1 MNCSNIVDG
10 KKCGYKLND
19 CGYGDCFCMRCGS
32 NYHKGKLINL
42 DSDGT
47 IKHTENQ
54 MLVKLRGSDS
64 QAARASKIGISQS
77 SYRAFEKGMRI
88 PSMPTMVKI
97 AKYYNLSVEDI
108 WSKDEIENARAMR
121 RKYG

>member
-19 CGYGDCFCMRCGS
+19 CGYDDWYCMKCGS

-47 IKHTENQ
+47 IEHIENQ
-54 MLVKLRGSDS
+54 MLVKLRGEDT
-64 QAARASKIGISQS
+64 QVARANKIGISQS
-77 SYRAFEKGMRI
+77 SYRLFEIGMRI

-97 AKYYNLSVEDI
+97 ARYYKLGVEDI
-108 WSKDEIENARAMR
+108 WSEDEIENARAMR